1 MLGPPYATSG
11 DPQATHRER
20 ASDGELL
27 ISCVRLTARGSRM
40 RSKIWKLAKLT
51 AFGFFVLAILLVGG
65 GLAYRAYRHGVLAKA
80 TVIDPVNGIDDAL
93 FTKIGGIDQWIG
105 VRGQNRDNPVL
116 LLLHGGPGIALS
128 PMPRDFL
135 FSWTRD
141 FTIVLW
147 DQRGAG
153 KTFGRSGPVAA
164 DVTKDRMAQDGIEVA
179 EFIRTRLDKSKIA
192 IVAVSWG
199 TAIGVRM
206 AKARP
211 DVFSLYVGSGQSVNQ
226 GKYRRL
232 AYSQLLAEAHRRNDR
247 QAIEELEANG
257 PPPYDS
263 VSKATVHTKWANRYE
278 PGQLSRG
285 SLISTVLFDSNAS
298 LRDLRDY
305 VRGLT
310 SSQDHFREAVEQ
322 EDIPSLGTTFA
333 IPFFVFQG
341 ALDNVTP
348 VAPVQEYVD
357 RVTAPQ
363 KKLILIPNA
372 GHNAIATRSDEFLE
386 LLLEHIR
393 PLALQSR

>member
-1 MLGPPYATSG
+1 
-11 DPQATHRER
+11 
-20 ASDGELL
+20 
-27 ISCVRLTARGSRM
+27 M
-40 RSKIWKLAKLT
+40 RSKMWKFATLT
-51 AFGFFVLAILLVGG
+51 ATGFFVLALLLVGG

-80 TVIDPVNGIDDAL
+80 TVIDPVHGIDDAL

-164 DVTKDRMAQDGIEVA
+164 EVTKDRMAQDGIEVA
-179 EFIRTRLDKSKIA
+179 EFIRTRLGKSKIA

-298 LRDLRDY
+298 LTDLRDY

-322 EDIPSLGTTFA
+322 EDIPSLGTSFA

-372 GHNAIATRSDEFLE
+372 GHNAIATRSDEFLK

>member
-1 MLGPPYATSG
+1 
-11 DPQATHRER
+11 
-20 ASDGELL
+20 
-27 ISCVRLTARGSRM
+27 M
-40 RSKIWKLAKLT
+40 RSKMWKLATLT
-51 AFGFFVLAILLVGG
+51 ATGFFVLALLLVGG

-80 TVIDPVNGIDDAL
+80 TVIDPVHGIDDAL

-164 DVTKDRMAQDGIEVA
+164 EVTKDRMAQDGIEVA
-179 EFIRTRLDKSKIA
+179 EFIRTRLGKSQVA

-232 AYSQLLAEAHRRNDR
+232 AYSQLLAEAHTRNDS

-285 SLISTVLFDSNAS
+285 SLISTVVFDSNAS
-298 LRDLRDY
+298 LTDLRDY

-322 EDIPSLGTTFA
+322 EDIPSLGTSFA

-348 VAPVQEYVD
+348 VVPVQGYVD

-372 GHNAIATRSDEFLE
+372 GHNVIATRSDEFLK

>member
-1 MLGPPYATSG
+1 M
-11 DPQATHRER
+11 
-20 ASDGELL
+20 
-27 ISCVRLTARGSRM
+27 
-40 RSKIWKLAKLT
+40 
-51 AFGFFVLAILLVGG
+51 
-65 GLAYRAYRHGVLAKA
+65 
-80 TVIDPVNGIDDAL
+80 
-93 FTKIGGIDQWIG
+93 IG

-164 DVTKDRMAQDGIEVA
+164 EVTKDRMAQDGIEVA
-179 EFIRTRLDKSKIA
+179 EFIRTRLGQSKIA

-232 AYSQLLAEAHRRNDR
+232 AYSQRPAEAHRRNDR

-285 SLISTVLFDSNAS
+285 RLISTVVFDSNAS
-298 LRDLRDY
+298 LTDLRDY

-322 EDIPSLGTTFA
+322 EDIPSLGTSLA

-372 GHNAIATRSDEFLE
+372 GHNAIATRSDEFLK

>member
-1 MLGPPYATSG
+1 M
-11 DPQATHRER
+11 PQ
-20 ASDGELL
+20 
-27 ISCVRLTARGSRM
+27 VRIRSR
-40 RSKIWKLAKLT
+40 IWKVAKLT
-51 AFGFFVLAILLVGG
+51 LLSLAVLILVSLGG
-65 GLAYRAYRHGVLAKA
+65 GLAYRAYRHRELAKA
-80 TVIDPVNGIDDAL
+80 TVIDPVKGIDEAF

-105 VRGQNRDNPVL
+105 IRGQDRENPVL

-128 PMPRDFL
+128 PLPRDFL

-179 EFIRTRLDKSKIA
+179 EFIRTRLGKSKVA

-211 DVFSLYVGSGQSVNQ
+211 DLFSLYVGSGQSVNQ
-226 GKYRRL
+226 GKYRRV
-232 AYSQLLAEAHRRNDR
+232 AYRQLLAEAHTRNDR
-247 QAIEELEANG
+247 QAIAELEANG

-285 SLISTVLFDSNAS
+285 SLISAVLFDSNAS
-298 LRDLRDY
+298 LKDLRDY
-305 VRGLT
+305 VRGVT
-310 SSQDHFREAVEQ
+310 SSQDHFRDAVER
-322 EDIPSLGTTFA
+322 EDVPSLGTTFA

-341 ALDNVTP
+341 AIDNVTP
-348 VAPVQEYVD
+348 VAPVREYVD
-357 RVTAPQ
+357 RVIAPQ
-363 KKLILIPNA
+363 KALVLIPNA
-372 GHNAIATRSDEFLE
+372 GHNVIATRSDEFLK
-386 LLLEHIR
+386 LLLERIR
-393 PLALQSR
+393 PLALQSQ